1 MNSTETTRLLGML
14 RRVLRDCSMLYE
26 RCAKWLVRR
35 HPNLI
40 EGDSQAFLDLMD
52 DLHRGLVIK
61 VYVDI
66 VRADDRWSVAE
77 KQIAAEMIEHLWGQ
91 KLQGIEL
98 REAATALFAQA
109 DAVNWESLV
118 APFVRYAPLA
128 DSRAHVE
135 TIAMR
140 LGNLVAK
147 CDGELIPEEEVAI
160 HTMQRNIDMALNP
173 ANPDQVLA
181 PLSNSTDFSR
191 TGSNQ
196 ANPSELDTSNTSR
209 ASSQNHSNQA
219 QQQEQQQEPIPQPTS
234 AESQATREERL
245 AQALSELDSLIGLE
259 SVKERVKSYANF
271 LKLQEQRKNAGLTT
285 MPISLHMSFVGNPG
299 TGKTTV
305 ARIIG
310 QILGALGTLQNGHVV
325 ETDRSGLV
333 AEYAG
338 QTAPKTNK
346 LCDSALNGVLFID
359 EAYSLIDASGEDA
372 YGREAV
378 QTLLKRMEDNRDQL
392 AVIVAG
398 YSDEMATLIRSNPGL
413 SSRINTTIE
422 FEDYSAVDLGRIFH
436 VMCEQNQYS
445 LPGEARYRLIV
456 GFDHLY
462 EKRDRH
468 FGNGRLARNTF
479 EDSVRKLA
487 DRIAKVPYL
496 SEELLTCITADDIA
510 IPGIPDHELARLIE
524 GAPPVRTHCTSCDE
538 RIRIPARSLG
548 IRIKCPKCDHIQC
561 HQWAPLSNN

>member
-14 RRVLRDCSMLYE
+14 RRVLRDCGTLYE
-26 RCAKWLVRR
+26 RCATWMIRR
-35 HPNLI
+35 HPTLI
-40 EGDSQAFLDLMD
+40 EGNHQSFRELMD

-66 VRADDRWSVAE
+66 VRADDRWSGVE
-77 KQIAAEMIEHLWGQ
+77 KQIAAEMIEYLWGQ
-91 KLQGIEL
+91 KLRGPEL
-98 REAATALFAQA
+98 REAAIALFAQA
-109 DAVNWESLV
+109 DAVNWESLM
-118 APFVRYAPLA
+118 APFVRYKPLE
-128 DSRAHVE
+128 DSKTHVE

-147 CDGELIPEEEVAI
+147 CDGEMMPEEEVAL
-160 HTMQRNIDMALNP
+160 HAMQRAIDMALHP
-173 ANPDQVLA
+173 AKPEQILA
-181 PLSNSTDFSR
+181 PLE
-191 TGSNQ
+191 
-196 ANPSELDTSNTSR
+196 PPI
-209 ASSQNHSNQA
+209 SQNSHQA
-219 QQQEQQQEPIPQPTS
+219 QQQKEAKQKLPSET
-234 AESQATREERL
+234 AREREVSREDRL
-245 AQALSELDSLIGLE
+245 AQALKELDSLIGLD

-271 LKLQEQRKNAGLTT
+271 LKLQEQRKKAGLST

-310 QILGALGTLQNGHVV
+310 QILGALGTLSGGHVV

-338 QTAPKTNK
+338 QTATKTNK

-359 EAYSLIDASGEDA
+359 EAYSLIDSSGEDA

-378 QTLLKRMEDNRDQL
+378 QTLLKRMEDNRSQL
-392 AVIVAG
+392 AVILAG
-398 YSDEMATLIRSNPGL
+398 YNKEMESLIRSNPGL

-422 FEDYSAVDLGRIFH
+422 FEDYSPTDLGKIFQ
-436 VMCEQNQYS
+436 VLCEQNEYS
-445 LPGEARYRLIV
+445 LPGEARHRLIV

-462 EKRDRH
+462 QKRDRH

-487 DRIAKVPYL
+487 DRIVKIPNL
-496 SEELLTCITADDIA
+496 SEELLTCLSAEDIS
-510 IPGIPDHELARLIE
+510 IPGIPDTELLSLVDQS
-524 GAPPVRTHCTSCDE
+524 APLSIQCTSCSMK
-538 RIRIPARSLG
+538 IRITPRALG
-548 IRIKCPKCDHIQC
+548 SQIQCPKCAHAQC
-561 HQWAPLSNN
+561 HQWASISQKS